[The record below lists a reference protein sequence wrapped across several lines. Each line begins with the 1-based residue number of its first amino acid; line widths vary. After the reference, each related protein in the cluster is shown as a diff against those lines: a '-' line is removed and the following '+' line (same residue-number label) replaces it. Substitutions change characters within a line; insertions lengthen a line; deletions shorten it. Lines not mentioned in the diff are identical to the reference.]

1 MSTAI
6 ASALNT
12 AAQTTPVETV
22 PRVSLEQLIDRHGAR
37 LAPFL
42 KRLGVARADVDDV
55 QQCTWLT
62 VSRCLDRIH
71 PGSELGFLLAVA
83 RREAGHVRRTHR
95 RRCEV
100 AQPEFD
106 EFVASAPAID
116 DWVCRRQEWE
126 LARAAMQEM
135 DDSLRA
141 VLLLVEVDDASMKDA
156 AALLDIPVGTVKSR
170 LRRAR
175 VDCSSRTAARSLLQR
190 APARASAA
198 PRSRL

>member
-1 MSTAI
+1 MSTSA

-12 AAQTTPVETV
+12 TPSSPSEELVY
-22 PRVSLEQLIDRHGAR
+22 RVSVEQLIDRHGAR

-42 KRLGVARADVDDV
+42 ERLGVARADVDDV

-71 PGSELGFLLAVA
+71 PGSELAFVLAVA
-83 RREAGHVRRTHR
+83 RREAGHVRRSYR

-106 EFVASAPAID
+106 EFVATAPPID

-156 AALLDIPVGTVKSR
+156 AAQLDIPVGTVKSR

-175 VDCSSRTAARSLLQR
+175 VECSWRTATQSLVQR
-190 APARASAA
+190 APRRAGATH
-198 PRSRL
+198 RSRR